1 MITGPIYGLFIDIRW
16 SIAAPFKGFS
26 IRRRYWKILIN
37 QKASQDAKS
46 RLFADTAKF
55 QTVSIDVITIRLLFP
70 EYMYIVHNWDSGHS
84 VSYLFIDVV
93 DKSWTE

>member
-55 QTVSIDVITIRLLFP
+55 QTMAIDVIQSDCLFP
-70 EYMYIVHNWDSGHS
+70 TNVHNWDSGHL
-84 VSYLFIDVV
+84 VRYLFIDVV